1 MNQGIFMKIKL
12 KLFVPLMC
20 VLLASHPAV
29 AATMYEGIVMPLHE
43 VELALPLDG
52 VVAKIF
58 VKEGDTIKSGENLL
72 KLDDTLQKLEVERK
86 KAIYED
92 RSEYEAN
99 RETLVILKSLLN
111 SSRQL
116 YEKTSSVSLTEV
128 QNLEMQ
134 FYGLQGKIN
143 AHEARKK
150 QELLEYEIAQEVLTR
165 YVLKSPIN
173 GMVTMIKREEGEWAK
188 AGEMIM
194 TAVDKS
200 VCYVEFNIDERHS
213 RAMKKGKMVSLR
225 VSEGDGPGVKKGVV
239 VFVSPV
245 ADKAS
250 ALVKV
255 RIEFENTTGKVIPG
269 VLAKIASD

>member
-1 MNQGIFMKIKL
+1 MNQEIFMKIR
-12 KLFVPLMC
+12 LFVPFFFLL
-20 VLLASHPAV
+20 LLAQSAS
-29 AATMYEGIVMPLHE
+29 AATMYEGIVIPSHE
-43 VELALPLDG
+43 VELALPIEG
-52 VVAKIF
+52 VVAKVF
-58 VKEGDTIKSGENLL
+58 VKEGDFINIGEHLL

-92 RSEYEAN
+92 RSEYDAN
-99 RETLVILKSLLN
+99 RETLIILKSLLS

-134 FYGLQGKIN
+134 YYSLQGKIN

-150 QELLEYEIAQEVLTR
+150 QELLEYEIAKEVLTR
-165 YVLKSPIN
+165 YALKSPIN
-173 GMVTMIKREEGEWAK
+173 GRVTMIKREEGEWAK
-188 AGEMIM
+188 AGEMIV
-194 TAVDKS
+194 TAVDTS
-200 VCYVEFNIDERHS
+200 VCYAEFNVDERHS
-213 RAMKKGKMVSLR
+213 RALKKGKTVSLR
-225 VSEGDGPGVKKGVV
+225 VSEGDGAGVKKGVV

-269 VLAKIASD
+269 VLGKIVSD